1 MDHSTLPSYNYLRSH
16 DRGGEIL
23 GVVVVLLSFFLVFL
37 RGDAGEENLENSH
50 AIKLDS
56 PSLGIFFESIADR
69 EFEMVVA
76 LGATAADMM
85 GYRYTV

>member
-1 MDHSTLPSYNYLRSH
+1 MVD
-16 DRGGEIL
+16 
-23 GVVVVLLSFFLVFL
+23 LLSFFLVFL
-37 RGDAGEENLENSH
+37 RGDAGEEKLENSH
-50 AIKLDS
+50 AIQVDS
-56 PSLGIFFESIADR
+56 PSLEIFFESIADR